1 MKSKVIFFA
10 ISFLFLI
17 YIPVRASSVK
27 KVSETVFLFD
37 SSVSMGEPEVSLR
50 VKPLINDLL
59 SSVPKEIKIGYISY
73 NTDIVDVKEISED
86 RDSIREKLEASS
98 YFGYSNTG
106 VGLKRAVDLLPQG
119 GKIFWF
125 CDGEIDMKSSEEIET
140 SKNEFNEALLRA
152 KELGIEI
159 NICSFEREKSE
170 ALLYSASNETKGFL
184 LFSSEY
190 TNAQLQEEILKS
202 LTYEVKLKINVSYN
216 ETSRKLSI
224 EAELIDDENQ
234 NVLSD
239 TANDYSDWK
248 FNISGI
254 EYKAEYLN
262 GKLRTEIKTDN
273 TDNFYINLVPPES
286 KKDLYNIKDNEK
298 NISLIPYNNENS
310 ETEKE
315 VQEKKEVSKEK
326 YYNSKVI
333 FYIVLITLILISII
347 IFIIYKKNGKELEKK
362 FNPKS
367 GSDNK
372 ILIEDKN
379 ADKLGKL
386 KIYII
391 KEKENLY
398 TPITF
403 LLSGMDIRNGISFFE
418 ILEAKSDIK
427 GKNERFILATKNILF
442 TVSENKELVVSNKGS
457 ADIFIDDE
465 KIADRKFNIALKA
478 RFSVS
483 LCGNSYEYDIHYIF

>member
-457 ADIFIDDE
+457 ADIFVDDE